1 MYLDEEFAKGSKND
15 EQIKQAIARAYNR
28 VEEDWVKLTREAF
41 DKGFP
46 KVAYVGSC
54 ALVAVVKDNK
64 LYVANAGDS
73 KAVLLRQKEDKTYE
87 RVKVSKTHNAN
98 KSYERERLKKQF
110 PKDEDIVV
118 CRREDSKACY
128 VKGNLMPTRALGDL
142 RLKHNEFNQHMNPSE
157 LGYRRP
163 IPKFSGPYISH
174 EPDIQVI
181 ELTKNDHFL
190 VLASDGLWDEIN
202 RKEAA

>member
-73 KAVLLRQKEDKTYE
+73 KAVLLR
-87 RVKVSKTHNAN
+87 
-98 KSYERERLKKQF
+98 
-110 PKDEDIVV
+110 
-118 CRREDSKACY
+118 
-128 VKGNLMPTRALGDL
+128 
-142 RLKHNEFNQHMNPSE
+142 
-157 LGYRRP
+157 
-163 IPKFSGPYISH
+163 
-174 EPDIQVI
+174 
-181 ELTKNDHFL
+181 
-190 VLASDGLWDEIN
+190 
-202 RKEAA
+202 